1 LVPYAVAG
9 LRGNERC
16 LWVTAPPLPARQ
28 AVKALR
34 TAWDGVDDAIQTG
47 ALRILESAQLKGLD
61 VVQFWLEEEER
72 ALAEGYNGLRI
83 TGNTSF
89 LTPGDWPTFME
100 YEQALSARFH
110 GRRIVTICS
119 YARARCNDQQ
129 TSEVMHA
136 HHCAFERPDT
146 DWQVIAASEF
156 SSRAG

>member
-1 LVPYAVAG
+1 VRFASSTSTSG
-9 LRGNERC
+9 
-16 LWVTAPPLPARQ
+16 T
-28 AVKALR
+28 
-34 TAWDGVDDAIQTG
+34 GVLG
-47 ALRILESAQLKGLD
+47 RLKGLD
-61 VVQFWLEEEER
+61 VIQFWLEEEER

-100 YEQALSARFH
+100 YEQALSARSTAGASSRFAATR
-110 GRRIVTICS
+110 GRG
-119 YARARCNDQQ
+119 AQ

>member
-1 LVPYAVAG
+1 V
-9 LRGNERC
+9 RF
-16 LWVTAPPLPARQ
+16 
-28 AVKALR
+28 
-34 TAWDGVDDAIQTG
+34 AILGFDQWHG
-47 ALRILESAQLKGLD
+47 SLGRL
-61 VVQFWLEEEER
+61 LEEEER

-83 TGNTSF
+83 TGKASF

-129 TSEVMHA
+129 TSEVMHP

>member
-1 LVPYAVAG
+1 M
-9 LRGNERC
+9 
-16 LWVTAPPLPARQ
+16 
-28 AVKALR
+28 
-34 TAWDGVDDAIQTG
+34 
-47 ALRILESAQLKGLD
+47 
-61 VVQFWLEEEER
+61 LEEEER

-129 TSEVMHA
+129 MSES
-136 HHCAFERPDT
+136 CTRT
-146 DWQVIAASEF
+146 TTR
-156 SSRAG
+156 SSARTPIGR

>member
-1 LVPYAVAG
+1 V
-9 LRGNERC
+9 RF
-16 LWVTAPPLPARQ
+16 
-28 AVKALR
+28 
-34 TAWDGVDDAIQTG
+34 AILDFDQWHG
-47 ALRILESAQLKGLD
+47 SLGRLKGLD
-61 VVQFWLEEEER
+61 VIQFWLEEEER

-83 TGNTSF
+83 TGKASF
-89 LTPGDWPTFME
+89 LTPGDWPTFMG

-110 GRRIVTICS
+110 CRRIVTICS

-156 SSRAG
+156 SSREATSNRFFSP